1 MHTSV
6 LRERSAAANVPGFA
20 VPLRVLL
27 LVVAMVL
34 GTTGLAASVS
44 AAPALPSCRLADTL
58 TRHRSLADWNRSLL
72 DLTYRLSSSYKPTDL
87 RSTSNAGLNGG
98 YSVRRAVIA
107 DLRAMASAARLAGA
121 RFSVQSAY
129 RSYATQKATFD
140 YWVRVDG
147 YAKAVKESA
156 RAGHSEHQL
165 GTTLDFRSYG
175 GPAPWDSLD
184 WATTR
189 AGKWLKANAHRY
201 GFVMSYPKG
210 QVSVTCYSYE
220 PWHYRYVGRAR
231 AARIRASGLTLRE
244 YLWIEQNTPA
254 ATATPS
260 QPVPASPVN

>member
-1 MHTSV
+1 
-6 LRERSAAANVPGFA
+6 
-20 VPLRVLL
+20 
-27 LVVAMVL
+27 
-34 GTTGLAASVS
+34 
-44 AAPALPSCRLADTL
+44 
-58 TRHRSLADWNRSLL
+58 
-72 DLTYRLSSSYKPTDL
+72 
-87 RSTSNAGLNGG
+87 
-98 YSVRRAVIA
+98 
-107 DLRAMASAARLAGA
+107 MASAARLAGA

-201 GFVMSYPKG
+201 GFAMFHPK
-210 QVSVTCYSYE
+210 VRSRS
-220 PWHYRYVGRAR
+220 P
-231 AARIRASGLTLRE
+231 
-244 YLWIEQNTPA
+244 
-254 ATATPS
+254 ATATSRGITATWVGRGRPGS
-260 QPVPASPVN
+260 GRAG